1 MNKNIENVIS
11 NDIRSIM
18 EEAYMGYSAAVII
31 NRALPDSR
39 DGLKPVQ
46 RRILYAMYKE
56 NLLHNKPYDKCAGIV
71 GEVLKNYHPHGDS
84 SVYDALV
91 RLAQPWLMRFPLI
104 NPQGNFGSI
113 DGDTAAAYRYTE
125 CKLTEIS
132 EELLKDINEET
143 VDFIPNY
150 KESTLEPSV
159 LPAAFPNLLING
171 SSGIAVGMTTNIPP
185 HNLNEIFLGIKKLIE
200 NPETTIEELTEC
212 ILGPDFPTGGT
223 IIGKQGIINYLST
236 GKGILKV
243 RGNTVIEK
251 NTNGKIKIIIN
262 EIPYN
267 INRSNLVTN
276 IANLIQN
283 KILEEVNDLR
293 DESTEKTRIVI
304 ELKKG
309 ACSDIVLNKL
319 YKNTSLEVS
328 FGVIMVSLVDKK
340 PKRLNI
346 KEMLEIFI
354 EYRSSILYKRASFR
368 LKKAEHKLS
377 ILKGYLIILENL
389 NECIEIIKNS
399 VNKKTAIEQL
409 TYKFPVLNL
418 EQINYILE
426 IKLYNL
432 TSLERDKIKNEY
444 SHLELIISEYKYLLE
459 NKKALLN
466 LLIKDFE
473 EFKNKYN
480 KKRLTSI
487 IKDEQ
492 FISKEDTIS
501 NKGCLISVTYKGYIK
516 RTDVEIYKTQ
526 KRGGKGVKNS
536 YKHAED
542 FVEHIFSASTHDYI
556 MFFMNSGKIYVKKVY
571 NLPEGDRI
579 SKGKSIYS
587 IINIKDSEHIAGMV
601 CFKEFNE
608 NQHLVMVTKKG
619 IIKKTSLINYKN
631 YRKDGLI
638 GIKIDS
644 DDELVNVKWTYGK
657 DDLFIITRKGI
668 SIRFSEND
676 LRNQGRATRG
686 VKAIKLKNN
695 DYIKSIEVINSTST
709 LLIVGEKGHGKR
721 TKYEEYRKQ
730 KRGGSGIIA
739 IKNTEIAGA
748 ISVTED
754 DEIMLLTKSGKA
766 VRTTVKDIR
775 ITGRNTK
782 GVKLININK
791 NDKLIGISKVIEISE

>member
-1 MNKNIENVIS
+1 MNKNSENLIS
-11 NDIRSIM
+11 NDIRNIM
-18 EEAYMGYSAAVII
+18 EEAYMGYSASVII

-56 NLLHNKPYDKCAGIV
+56 NLLHNNPYDKCAGIV
-71 GEVLKNYHPHGDS
+71 GEVLKNFHPHGDS

-91 RLAQPWLMRFPLI
+91 RLAQPWIMRFPLI

-132 EELLKDINEET
+132 EELLKNIHEET

-150 KESTLEPSV
+150 KESILEPSV
-159 LPAAFPNLLING
+159 LPAAFPNLLLNG

-185 HNLNEIFLGIKKLIE
+185 HNLNEIFLGVKKVIE
-200 NPETTIEELTEC
+200 NPLITIEELMKY
-212 ILGPDFPTGGT
+212 ILGPDFPTGGI
-223 IIGKQGIINYLST
+223 IIGQQGIIDYLST

-243 RGNTVIEK
+243 RGKTVVEE

-276 IANLIQN
+276 IANLIQD
-283 KILEEVNDLR
+283 KVLEEVNDLR

-309 ACSDIVLNKL
+309 TCSDIVLNKL
-319 YKNTSLEVS
+319 YKNTSLETS
-328 FGVIMVSLVDKK
+328 FGVIMVSLVNKR

-354 EYRSSILYKRASFR
+354 EYRSSILYKKTSFR
-368 LKKAEHKLS
+368 LKKAEHRLS

-389 NECIEIIKNS
+389 NECIEIIKSS
-399 VNKKTAIEQL
+399 VNKKFAIEKL
-409 TYKFPVLNL
+409 ISRFPDLNK
-418 EQINYILE
+418 EQINSILE
-426 IKLYNL
+426 IKFYNL
-432 TSLERDKIKNEY
+432 TSLERDKIKTEY
-444 SHLELIISEYKYLLE
+444 SKLELMISEYKYLLE
-459 NKKALLN
+459 NKTVLLN
-466 LLIKDFE
+466 LLLKDLE
-473 EFKNKYN
+473 EFKDKYG

-487 IKDEQ
+487 TKNEE
-492 FISKEDTIS
+492 FISKEDTIY
-501 NKGCLISVTYKGYIK
+501 NKGCLISVSHKGYIK
-516 RTDVEIYKTQ
+516 RTDVETYKTQ

-536 YKHAED
+536 YKHEND
-542 FVEHIFSASTHDYI
+542 FVEHVFSASTHDYI
-556 MFFMNSGKIYVKKVY
+556 MFFTNSGRVYIEKVY
-571 NLPEGDRI
+571 NLPEGSRVY
-579 SKGKSIYS
+579 KGKSIYS
-587 IINIKDSEHIAGMV
+587 IINIKDKEYITGMV
-601 CFKEFNE
+601 CFQNFDKD
-608 NQHLVMVTKKG
+608 QHLVMVTKKG
-619 IIKKTSLINYKN
+619 IIKKTSLFNYKN

-638 GIKIDS
+638 GIKIDNN
-644 DDELVNVKWTYGK
+644 DELVNVKWTSGK

-686 VKAIKLKNN
+686 VKAIKLKDN
-695 DYIKSIEVINSTST
+695 DYIKSIEVVNSTST
-709 LLIVGEKGHGKR
+709 LLIVGEKGQGKK
-721 TKYEEYRKQ
+721 TKYQEYKRQ
-730 KRGGSGIIA
+730 KRGGIGIIA
-739 IKNTEIAGA
+739 IKDAEIAGA
-748 ISVTED
+748 ISVNET

-791 NDKLIGISKVIEISE
+791 NDKLMGVSKVIEIP